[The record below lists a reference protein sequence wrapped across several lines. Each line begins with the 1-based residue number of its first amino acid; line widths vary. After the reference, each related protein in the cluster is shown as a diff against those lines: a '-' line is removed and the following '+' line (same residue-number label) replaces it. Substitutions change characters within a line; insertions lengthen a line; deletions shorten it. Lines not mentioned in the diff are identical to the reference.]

1 MPHDLKRQ
9 CQLCACFLYS
19 LYIGTSPN
27 PSGLYVETCRVL
39 IQECGVTL
47 ETPDVEH
54 GRTAAHWA
62 TYYHRDD
69 ILAELIIAG
78 T

>member
-1 MPHDLKRQ
+1 MVVN
-9 CQLCACFLYS
+9 S
-19 LYIGTSPN
+19 GTNANPN
-27 PSGLYVETCRVL
+27 GLYAETCRVL
-39 IQECGVTL
+39 IQQCNVAL
-47 ETPDVEH
+47 ETPDVTY

-78 T
+78 KTQLQASSTVLALMHV